1 MHVLIRD
8 RKGSNPETQRGR
20 PCEDMEEEKG
30 VMYLQAKEWQGLLMA
45 TRDRR
50 EAFPLRI
57 SGRKQSCQN
66 LDFEILDFG
75 TVRE

>member
-8 RKGSNPETQRGR
+8 RKGGNPKTQRGR
-20 PCEDMEEEKG
+20 PCEDMEAEKW
-30 VMYLQAKEWQGLLMA
+30 VMYLQAKEWQGLPMA
-45 TRDRR
+45 TRGWR

-57 SGRKQSCQN
+57 SRRKQSCQH
-66 LDFEILDFG
+66 LDFEILGFG